1 MVVRGLLDDI
11 GGALVNEPM
20 LLAETLAVVVRYVQ
34 AASMDRMQPASDGD
48 LLSRSRLMLYP
59 T

>member
-1 MVVRGLLDDI
+1 MVRGCLGDG
-11 GGALVNEPM
+11 GGALVNKPM
-20 LLAETLAVVVRYVQ
+20 LFAETLAVVVRYVQ
-34 AASMDRMQPASDGD
+34 AASIDRMQPASDGD